1 MEWIK
6 HLCIVILFCATNVL
20 SQENCPEKC
29 VCIRGSTVR
38 CMFLQLDRV
47 PSGIPP
53 TTTVLYVYKLIFFF
67 KFSSLVH
74 TQVVIITLTNTYN
87 IAEIISR

>member
-6 HLCIVILFCATNVL
+6 HLCIVILLCATNVL

-53 TTTVLYVYKLIFFF
+53 TTTVLYVYKLFF
-67 KFSSLVH
+67 KNFFLLLCILK
-74 TQVVIITLTNTYN
+74 Q
-87 IAEIISR
+87 

>member
-6 HLCIVILFCATNVL
+6 HLCIVILLCATNVL

-53 TTTVLYVYKLIFFF
+53 TTTVLYVYKLI
-67 KFSSLVH
+67 KKKNSSFIH
-74 TQVVIITLTNTYN
+74 VVIITLT
-87 IAEIISR
+87 I

>member
-6 HLCIVILFCATNVL
+6 NLCIVILLCATNVL

-53 TTTVLYVYKLIFFF
+53 TTTVLYVYKLLFFLMF
-67 KFSSLVH
+67 FSCAYPSSNYH
-74 TQVVIITLTNTYN
+74 TYN
-87 IAEIISR
+87 IAEILSR

>member
-6 HLCIVILFCATNVL
+6 HLCIVILLCATNVL

-53 TTTVLYVYKLIFFF
+53 TTTVLYVYKLIFFLNF
-67 KFSSLVH
+67 LLLCISM
-74 TQVVIITLTNTYN
+74 QVVIITQTLT
-87 IAEIISR
+87 I

>member
-6 HLCIVILFCATNVL
+6 HLCIVILLCATNVL

-53 TTTVLYVYKLIFFF
+53 TTTVLYVYKLLFFKIFFSCAYP
-67 KFSSLVH
+67 SSNYH
-74 TQVVIITLTNTYN
+74 TYN

>member
-6 HLCIVILFCATNVL
+6 HLCIVILLCATNVL

-53 TTTVLYVYKLIFFF
+53 TTTVLYVYKLIF
-67 KFSSLVH
+67 KKILLLSMYSNYH
-74 TQVVIITLTNTYN
+74 TYN

>member
-6 HLCIVILFCATNVL
+6 HLCIVILLCATNVL

-53 TTTVLYVYKLIFFF
+53 TTTVLYVYKLIKKKKFFF
-67 KFSSLVH
+67 YPCSNYH
-74 TQVVIITLTNTYN
+74 TYN

>member
-6 HLCIVILFCATNVL
+6 NLCIVILLCATNVL

-53 TTTVLYVYKLIFFF
+53 TTTVLCVYKLIFFF
-67 KFSSLVH
+67 NFL
-74 TQVVIITLTNTYN
+74 LLC
-87 IAEIISR
+87 ISK

>member
-6 HLCIVILFCATNVL
+6 HLCIVILLCATNVL

-53 TTTVLYVYKLIFFF
+53 TTTVLYVYKLIL
-67 KFSSLVH
+67 KKNSSFIHV
-74 TQVVIITLTNTYN
+74 
-87 IAEIISR
+87 

>member
-6 HLCIVILFCATNVL
+6 HLCIVILLCATNVL

-67 KFSSLVH
+67 
-74 TQVVIITLTNTYN
+74 
-87 IAEIISR
+87 

>member
-6 HLCIVILFCATNVL
+6 HLCIVILLCATNVL

-53 TTTVLYVYKLIFFF
+53 TTTVLYVYKLIFIFIFF
-67 KFSSLVH
+67 SCAYLNSNYH
-74 TQVVIITLTNTYN
+74 TYKHLEY
-87 IAEIISR
+87 SRNHK

>member
-6 HLCIVILFCATNVL
+6 NLCIVILLCATNVL

-53 TTTVLYVYKLIFFF
+53 TTTVLYVYKLLFFKIFF
-67 KFSSLVH
+67 
-74 TQVVIITLTNTYN
+74 QVVIITLT
-87 IAEIISR
+87 I

>member
-6 HLCIVILFCATNVL
+6 NLCIVILLCATNVL

-53 TTTVLYVYKLIFFF
+53 TTTVLYVYKLLFFKIFFSCAYP
-67 KFSSLVH
+67 SSNYH
-74 TQVVIITLTNTYN
+74 TYN

>member
-6 HLCIVILFCATNVL
+6 HLCIVILLCATNVL

-53 TTTVLYVYKLIFFF
+53 TTTVLYVYKLFFFFIFFSCAYP
-67 KFSSLVH
+67 SSNYH
-74 TQVVIITLTNTYN
+74 TYKHLQY
-87 IAEIISR
+87 SRNHK

>member
-53 TTTVLYVYKLIFFF
+53 TTTVLYVYKLIF
-67 KFSSLVH
+67 KKNL
-74 TQVVIITLTNTYN
+74 LLC
-87 IAEIISR
+87 ISK

>member
-6 HLCIVILFCATNVL
+6 HLCIVILLCATNVL

-53 TTTVLYVYKLIFFF
+53 TTTVLYVYKLI
-67 KFSSLVH
+67 KKKIFSCAYPSSNYH
-74 TQVVIITLTNTYN
+74 TYKHLQY
-87 IAEIISR
+87 SRNHK

>member
-6 HLCIVILFCATNVL
+6 HLCIVILLCATNVL

-53 TTTVLYVYKLIFFF
+53 TTTVLYVYKLLFFLIFF
-67 KFSSLVH
+67 
-74 TQVVIITLTNTYN
+74 QVVIITLT
-87 IAEIISR
+87 I